1 MGPTSPR
8 KNPQPDNRKKV
19 PSDEEINA
27 KQAKKKTANKI
38 YYENHHGEINHDAR
52 EHYAAK
58 SEAINKRKRNAYA
71 ANSEK
76 NKTNKRKRSAYAANS
91 EKNKTINAARRAK
104 YAAKAAEVSKMKLL
118 SYQSNSY
125 PLTVDCYI
133 YFV

>member
-1 MGPTSPR
+1 MAPTSPR
-8 KNPQPDNRKKV
+8 KNQQPDNRKRV

-27 KQAKKKTANKI
+27 KQAKKKTAKKI
-38 YYENHHGEINHDAR
+38 YYENHRCEINHDAR
-52 EHYAAK
+52 EHHAVN
-58 SEAINKRKRNAYA
+58 SEAI
-71 ANSEK
+71 
-76 NKTNKRKRSAYAANS
+76 NKRKRSAYAANS

>member
-1 MGPTSPR
+1 MAPTSPR
-8 KNPQPDNRKKV
+8 KNQQPDNRKRV

-71 ANSEK
+71 ANFEK
-76 NKTNKRKRSAYAANS
+76 NKA
-91 EKNKTINAARRAK
+91 KNTARRAN
-104 YAAKAAEVSKMKLL
+104 YATNAAEVSKMKLL
-118 SYQSNSY
+118 SCQSNSY
-125 PLTVDCYI
+125 PLTVH
-133 YFV
+133 

>member
-1 MGPTSPR
+1 MAPTSPR
-8 KNPQPDNRKKV
+8 KNQQPDNRKRV

-71 ANSEK
+71 ANFEK
-76 NKTNKRKRSAYAANS
+76 NKA
-91 EKNKTINAARRAK
+91 KNTARRAN
-104 YAAKAAEVSKMKLL
+104 YATNAAEVSKMKLL
-118 SYQSNSY
+118 SCQSTSY
-125 PLTVDCYI
+125 PLTVHCYI